1 MFGYV
6 RYFAY
11 LCSVQ
16 LREHGWGETQE
27 YNLRHALFLWTNYL
41 LIFLTLW
48 KQMLKILNALKI
60 TT

>member
-27 YNLRHALFLWTNYL
+27 YSLRYALFFMN
-41 LIFLTLW
+41 
-48 KQMLKILNALKI
+48 
-60 TT
+60 